1 MGKALLSRWRSTQND
16 YRYLVAL
23 LTSVDTLGL
32 DAVHPAIIQFPAAL
46 KANKKDPDSPM
57 FQEAMSGP
65 YREEFLEAM

>member
-46 KANKKDPDSPM
+46 KANKKDPDSPT